1 MEDCKRCGASLPE
14 GANFCPTCGRAVVAK
29 HSAKKR
35 GNGQGCVY
43 QLPSGKYK
51 AEVTV
56 GYYLDENGKR
66 HRQYRSGVFDRK
78 KDALAAIPDLAKK
91 TQKVKRQLTFKELYD
106 AWFPTHRAGKSTLD
120 CYSAAIKHFRDV
132 WALRV
137 SDIDV
142 DDLQE
147 CLDACPAGKRT
158 RENMRAVVGLMYK
171 YGIPRHMV
179 PENLNLAPFLIVSGD
194 GAAHRESFTDTQI
207 ESIKAASGV
216 APYAAYIYCMIYTG
230 FRPSEFLAL
239 THDAYDPVRGTLT
252 GGSKTEAGRGRVV
265 TISPKIKKLIE
276 AQYARHTAFLFGDL
290 SGRQLDLKFFTE
302 KCFYPALEKAGVDN
316 PIVEVAGGVQRH
328 KYTPHTCRHT
338 FSTLM
343 KRVQGAEKDKL
354 ELIGHASGEML
365 RYYQDVAVE
374 DLRKITDAL

>member
-1 MEDCKRCGASLPE
+1 MEDCKRCGAALPD

-29 HSAKKR
+29 RSQKKR

-91 TQKVKRQLTFKELYD
+91 TQKVKRQATFKELYD

-132 WALRV
+132 WALKIA
-137 SDIDV
+137 DIDV

-179 PENLNLAPFLIVSGD
+179 PENLNLAQFLIVSGE
-194 GAAHRESFTDTQI
+194 GAAHRESFTDPQI
-207 ESIKAASGV
+207 ERIRQAIGV
-216 APYAAYIYCMIYTG
+216 APYAEYIYCMIYTG
-230 FRPSEFLAL
+230 FRPSEFLTL
-239 THDAYDPVRGTLT
+239 THDAYDPTRGTLT

-265 TISPKIKKLIE
+265 TVSPKVKKLVE
-276 AQYARHTAFLFGDL
+276 ASYARHGAFLFGDAK
-290 SGRQLDLKFFTE
+290 GQQLDLKAFTE
-302 KCFYPALEKAGVDN
+302 KCFYPALEKAGIDN
-316 PIVEVAGGVQRH
+316 PLVEIAGGVQRH